1 MYMNVCATDSTSASE
16 IRSRVCIFKLAG
28 VGLFRAAWDALWAVV
43 NGLWVQALLPVAH
56 CGGWSLRST
65 EGQPG
70 TETQR
75 GLPRAGM
82 CYSLSQS
89 PQPCLLFLELRGNF
103 S

>member
-1 MYMNVCATDSTSASE
+1 MNLCATDSTSASE
-16 IRSRVCIFKLAG
+16 IRRRVCIFKLAG
-28 VGLFRAAWDALWAVV
+28 VGSFRAAWDALWAVV
-43 NGLWVQALLPVAH
+43 NGPWWVQALLPVAH

-82 CYSLSQS
+82 CYSLSES
-89 PQPCLLFLELRGNF
+89 PQPCLLVLEL
-103 S
+103 